1 MPKMLVLQGVP
12 ASGKSTFARE
22 LASRDHSYV
31 IVNRDSIRESRG
43 DYWIPEQEDYISA
56 IEEFSINDAISRGLN
71 VIIDATNLNPK
82 TIEKWKQ
89 MATKLNCDIEFKLFE
104 IEYKEALARD
114 AQRTRPVGEK
124 VLKRFFKDYF
134 PEKLISFTDTR
145 PIRVPDVSAS
155 QVILC
160 DIDGTVALRNGR
172 SPYDYSKVKE
182 DTFDPRMNL
191 LLSSLAEKFTII
203 FLSGRQGTEQCRK
216 DTEEW
221 LKGNLGLSEV
231 NLIMRKEC
239 DFRPDDVVKDELF
252 KEHIEGKY
260 NVVCVFDDRD
270 RVVKMW
276 RDKGILCNQVYYG
289 DF

>member
-12 ASGKSTFARE
+12 ASGKSTFAKE

-56 IEEFSINDAISRGLN
+56 IEEFSIKDAISRGLN

-114 AQRTRPVGEK
+114 AQRIRPVGEK

-134 PEKLISFTDTR
+134 PEKLVSFTDTR
-145 PIRVPDVSAS
+145 PIRVPDMSAS

-221 LKGNLGLSEV
+221 LKGNLGLSKV
-231 NLIMRKEC
+231 NLIMRKEG
-239 DFRPDDVVKDELF
+239 DFRSDDIVKDELF
-252 KEHIEGKY
+252 REHIEGKY

-270 RVVKMW
+270 KVVKMW

>member
-1 MPKMLVLQGVP
+1 M
-12 ASGKSTFARE
+12 
-22 LASRDHSYV
+22 
-31 IVNRDSIRESRG
+31 
-43 DYWIPEQEDYISA
+43 
-56 IEEFSINDAISRGLN
+56 
-71 VIIDATNLNPK
+71 
-82 TIEKWKQ
+82 
-89 MATKLNCDIEFKLFE
+89 
-104 IEYKEALARD
+104 
-114 AQRTRPVGEK
+114 
-124 VLKRFFKDYF
+124 
-134 PEKLISFTDTR
+134 
-145 PIRVPDVSAS
+145 SAS

-231 NLIMRKEC
+231 NLIMRKEG

>member
-12 ASGKSTFARE
+12 ASGKSTFAKE
-22 LASRDHSYV
+22 LAHQDKSYV

-56 IEEFSINDAISRGLN
+56 IEEFSINDAINRGLN

-89 MATKLNCDIEFKLFE
+89 MANKLNCEIEFKLFE

-114 AQRTRPVGEK
+114 SQRARPVGEK
-124 VLKRFFKDYF
+124 VLKRFFKNYF
-134 PEKLISFTDTR
+134 PEKLVSFTDTR
-145 PIRVPDVSAS
+145 PIRVPDVSVS

-160 DIDGTVALRNGR
+160 DIDGTIALRNGR
-172 SPYDYSKVKE
+172 SPYDYSKVNE

-231 NLIMRKEC
+231 KLIMRKEG

-252 KEHIEGKY
+252 REYIEGKY

-276 RDKGILCNQVYYG
+276 REKGILCNQVYYG